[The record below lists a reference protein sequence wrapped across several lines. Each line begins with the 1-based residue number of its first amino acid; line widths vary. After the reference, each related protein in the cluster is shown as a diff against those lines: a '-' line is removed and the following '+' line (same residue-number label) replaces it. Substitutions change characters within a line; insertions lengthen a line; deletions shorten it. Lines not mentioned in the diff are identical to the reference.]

1 MRNIVK
7 SLFALLLAGGA
18 SLALAAEL
26 RIGVVDTERILR
38 ESAPAAKA
46 EAKLEKEFSTRDQE
60 IKRLSKQAKEIQAQL
75 EKDRSTLPDA
85 EHRSKERELASLNT
99 NLHRMQREYNEDLN
113 LRKSE
118 ELATVLEQASKA
130 LQAIAE
136 AEKYDLVM
144 DVQARVFHT
153 PKIDIT
159 DKVLKALATDDKPA
173 EEKSA
178 KK

>member
-1 MRNIVK
+1 MMNIVK
-7 SLFALLLAGGA
+7 PLFAILLLAGSSG
-18 SLALAAEL
+18 LAAAEL
-26 RIGVVDTERILR
+26 RLGVVDTERILR

-46 EAKLEKEFSTRDQE
+46 EAKLEKEFSARDQE
-60 IKRLSKQAKEIQAQL
+60 IKRLSKQAKDIQAAL
-75 EKDRSTLPDA
+75 EKDRSSLPDA

-118 ELATVLEQASKA
+118 ELAVVLEQASKA
-130 LQAIAE
+130 LQAVAE
-136 AEKYDLVM
+136 AEKYDLVL

-159 DKVLKALATDDKPA
+159 DKILKSLAA
-173 EEKSA
+173 EDKSA
-178 KK
+178 EDKSARK